1 MPDSNYKLIQLEEV
15 DSTNEYAK
23 KLVVQEDNRGP
34 YVIIADH
41 QTRGKGRLGRLWE
54 SPRGMGL
61 WMSII
66 LKSGRSHEEMA
77 WTNFMVSVT
86 VCETLRELTRL
97 PLELKWPNDIL
108 INGKKICGILM
119 ETVNKNREVFLIIGI
134 GININ
139 QQNFPEPLD
148 STATSL
154 FIETQTVWD
163 RWIILAKIISRFDDN
178 NANLSPEIITRWKS
192 LSGML
197 GHRVTVVQGNHTF
210 EAIAT
215 DIAKDGALVVE
226 RNGRTEKLYAGD
238 VHILVN

>member
-1 MPDSNYKLIQLEEV
+1 MPDINYKLIQLEEV

-23 KLVVQEDNRGP
+23 KLVLHEDILDT
-34 YVIIADH
+34 YVVVANH
-41 QTRGKGRLGRLWE
+41 QTHGKGRLGRKWE

-61 WMSII
+61 WISII
-66 LKSGRSHEEMA
+66 LKPGKSHEEMV

-86 VCETLRELTRL
+86 VCEALKELTRL
-97 PLELKWPNDIL
+97 LFELKWPNDIL
-108 INGKKICGILM
+108 INGKKICGILT
-119 ETVNKNREVFLIIGI
+119 ETVNKNKKVFLIIGI

-139 QQNFPEPLD
+139 QQDFPGPLD
-148 STATSL
+148 GSATSL

-163 RWIILAKIISRFDDN
+163 RWVILEKIMSGFDDN
-178 NANLSPEIITRWKS
+178 NINLSPEIITRWKS

-197 GHRVTVVQGNHTF
+197 GHRITVVQGDHTF
-210 EAIAT
+210 EAMAT

-226 RNGRTEKLYAGD
+226 RNGRAEKLYAGD